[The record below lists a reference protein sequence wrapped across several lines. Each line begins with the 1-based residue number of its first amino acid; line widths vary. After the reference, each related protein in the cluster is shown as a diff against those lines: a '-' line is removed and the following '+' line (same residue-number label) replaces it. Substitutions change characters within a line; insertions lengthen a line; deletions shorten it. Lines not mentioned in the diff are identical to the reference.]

1 MKRNV
6 RGLLLPLV
14 VVSLLTAGLGVAY
27 AHEAKTDSEIVNF
40 RYNDDK
46 DRFQGKVVSERER
59 CVRNR
64 LVQVREDLPN
74 KNRVVGE
81 DRTNDNGFFRV
92 EDKNPK
98 GDYFAKVLRKVRER
112 EGHRHVCRADKS
124 EEITVTEQP
133 DQVPA
138 S

>member
-1 MKRNV
+1 MKRHAKS
-6 RGLLLPLV
+6 LLLPMLV
-14 VVSLLTAGLGVAY
+14 LSLLTLGAGVAY
-27 AHEAKTDSEIVNF
+27 AHVVKTDSEIVNF

-46 DRFQGKVVSERER
+46 DRFQGKVVSEREG

-64 LVQVREDLPN
+64 VVQVREDLPE

-81 DRTNDNGFFRV
+81 DVTNDHGFFRV

-112 EGHRHVCRADKS
+112 EGHEHVCRSDRS
-124 EEITVTEQP
+124 DTITVTGP
-133 DQVPA
+133 GPM
-138 S
+138 